1 MLILLII
8 LVFLALSVPV
18 ISYICFRM
26 AFYTSRKLK
35 TPEMVLDHIYDPYLG
50 YMEKC
55 EKEART
61 MPYKDVWITSFDGLR
76 LHGRYYEHSPDSPI
90 ELMMHG
96 YRGDALRDLGGGILR
111 GFRLG
116 HSVLLIDQ
124 RACGE
129 SDGHIITFGV
139 REYRDCL
146 SWLSYMVKTFD
157 SNRKIILTGVS
168 MGASTVLIA
177 AGEQLPE
184 NVIGV
189 LADCG
194 YTSAKEIIQSVIRG
208 MLLPPKLAYPF
219 VKLGA
224 KLYGKFDLEEIS
236 SVEAMKRCTV
246 PVIFFHGEADTFV
259 PCYMSKTNYKAC
271 TSTKKRLV
279 TVPKAGHGLSYPVD
293 PEQYIEEM
301 ENFFYKETALP

>member
-1 MLILLII
+1 MTILLIVM
-8 LVFLALSVPV
+8 VFLALAALI

-26 AFYTSRKLK
+26 AFYTTRKRK
-35 TPEMVLDHIYDPYLG
+35 TPEMILDHIYDPYRD
-50 YMEKC
+50 YMAQC
-55 EKEART
+55 EQEVRA
-61 MPYKDVWITSFDGLR
+61 MPYKDMWITSFDGLR
-76 LHGRYYEHSPDSPI
+76 LHGKYFEHSPDSLI

-96 YRGDALRDLGGGILR
+96 YRGNAERDLSGGIQR
-111 GFRLG
+111 GFQLG

-129 SDGHIITFGV
+129 SDGHIITFGI

-146 SWLSYMVKTFD
+146 SWLELMQKEFGSK
-157 SNRKIILTGVS
+157 RKIILTGVS

-177 AGEQLPE
+177 AGQKLPE
-184 NVIGV
+184 NVVGV

-194 YTSAKEIIQSVIRG
+194 YSSAKDIIQSVIRG

-224 KLYGKFDLEEIS
+224 KLYGKFDLEETS
-236 SVEAMKRCTV
+236 PVEAMGRCTV

-259 PCYMSKTNYKAC
+259 PCYMSKENYNAC
-271 TSTKKRLV
+271 ASRKRLV

-293 PEQYIEEM
+293 PERYIEEM
-301 ENFFYKETALP
+301 ENFFYKENALL